1 MGSRLAMGL
10 RLAFVLTVAAACLA
24 LPAGAQT
31 YPDRPI
37 KIVVPTGP
45 GGATD
50 IVTRVVA
57 EKVQASLGQ
66 PVVVENR
73 PGANGN
79 VGAAYVLSQPADG
92 YTLMMGHIGLMT
104 INAHLYKEMKFDPL
118 TEFAPVIRATTYA
131 NALVVTN
138 GLPIH
143 STKDLVEYAK
153 KSSAGLKFSSAGV
166 GGSLHMGFEL
176 LKVEAG
182 FEAQHIPY
190 TATAKALLSVISGET
205 DALFA
210 DVLAAIP
217 HMSSRSLRGIAISSK
232 QRSRLLPDLPAVAE
246 SGIPALANFD
256 VVGWNGLVV
265 KTGTAPDRIKLI
277 NEHVKRALE
286 APDMAERMSKLGA
299 DVAVMT
305 PEEFGAFMRAEDR
318 KWGDLVKKADLKVN

>member
-153 KSSAGLKFSSAGV
+153 KSSTGLKFSSAGV

>member
-1 MGSRLAMGL
+1 MGSRLAFI
-10 RLAFVLTVAAACLA
+10 LAVAVACLA
-24 LPAGAQT
+24 HPAGAQT

-37 KIVVPTGP
+37 RIVVPTGP

-57 EKVQASLGQ
+57 EKIQASLGQ

-104 INAHLYKEMKFDPL
+104 INAHLYKEMKFNPL

-138 GLPIH
+138 SLPIH

-153 KSSAGLKFSSAGV
+153 KSPTGLRFSSAGV

-182 FEAQHIPY
+182 FEAQHVPY

-217 HMSSRSLRGIAISSK
+217 HISSRSLRGVAISSK
-232 QRSRLLPDLPAVAE
+232 QRSRLLPDLPTVAE

-256 VVGWNGLVV
+256 VVGWNGLVA
-265 KTGTAPDRIKLI
+265 KTGTPADRIKLI

-299 DVAVMT
+299 DVAVMSAD
-305 PEEFGAFMRAEDR
+305 EFGAFMRAEDK
-318 KWGDLVKKADLKVN
+318 KWGGLVKKADLKVN